1 MCKKTT
7 WDNMLQK
14 TIIKEYKQIMKIYS
28 KNEPYYSITRS
39 NVISLISKELKIK
52 RYFVDKVL
60 DNVK

>member
-1 MCKKTT
+1 
-7 WDNMLQK
+7 MLQK
-14 TIIKEYKQIMKIYS
+14 TIIKEYKQITKIYS

-39 NVISLISKELKIK
+39 NVISVISKELKIK